1 VIGDVPV
8 PASDAA
14 DDDATALLVR
24 RMRAG
29 VFFCIVVCASFAL
42 FDLVLARDR
51 IVFLSAVKL
60 FACATAISA
69 YALLRRLRSRRRMI
83 AGAVVTLAVMF
94 AVSGASALAVGES
107 TTTVVVSIAVTLATA
122 TLLPWGA
129 GPQLVVAG
137 AALLSS
143 IVAMVGTTGTFWALV
158 QYSNVGLVIALG
170 VSVYVAAELQ
180 RSRTLLAARH
190 AEQHRAEAEVRHLN
204 EQLEARVTARTDELE
219 RLTRALQAQI
229 AERVEA
235 ESEVRR
241 SEVALAALIEYANDA
256 IWSIDRTYRVT
267 AHNALARQ
275 RFASMFG
282 ESLQG
287 GRPHDPQAV
296 AFLERYWRPLYD
308 RGLSGERFT
317 IERALE
323 LPQGTRHYRTFF
335 NPIVTDGSVTGLAI
349 FSADITE
356 RLRAEEAAQQHRAEL
371 SHVLRLSTMGEMAA
385 GLAHEINQPLAAIVN
400 YAQGCSRRLRA
411 DPGAVSVVLP
421 VIDDIG
427 AEALRAG
434 EIIRRLRALVRKE
447 PPRQDWIDLTDITA
461 EALRLV
467 QPEALEN
474 AIAVHLDAEPG
485 LPRVL
490 GDPIQIEQV
499 VLNLLRNAID
509 AMAGVRD
516 RRELHVRIAA
526 LGDDAVELAVRDTG
540 PGMPP
545 PVAERIFDPFFST
558 KPSGLGMG
566 LSISRSIVEAHQ
578 GRLTMAPNGD
588 GGTTFRIVLPIAPAA
603 AAVATG

>member
-1 VIGDVPV
+1 
-8 PASDAA
+8 
-14 DDDATALLVR
+14 
-24 RMRAG
+24 MRAG
-29 VFFCIVVCASFAL
+29 VFFCIVICASFAL
-42 FDLVLARDR
+42 LDLILARDR
-51 IVFLSAVKL
+51 VAFLWAVKL
-60 FACATAISA
+60 FACATAIAA
-69 YALLRRLRSRRRMI
+69 YALLRRLSSRRRMI
-83 AGAVVTLAVMF
+83 AGAVATLAVMF
-94 AVSGASALAVGES
+94 LVSAVSAVAVGEAA
-107 TTTVVVSIAVTLATA
+107 TTVVVSIAVPLATA
-122 TLLPWGA
+122 TLLPWGV
-129 GPQLVVAG
+129 GPQLVVAA

-143 IVAMVGTTGTFWALV
+143 IAAMVGTTGTFWTLL
-158 QYSNVGLVIALG
+158 QYGNVGLVIALG

-180 RSRTLLAARH
+180 SSRRLLAARH
-190 AEQHRAEAEVRHLN
+190 AEQRRAEAEIRRLN
-204 EQLEARVTARTDELE
+204 EQLEARVTARTDDLE

-235 ESEVRR
+235 ESEARR

-267 AHNALARQ
+267 AHNAVARQ

-282 ESLQG
+282 EPLQA
-287 GRPHDPQAV
+287 GRPHDAQAV

-308 RGLSGERFT
+308 RGLNGERFT

-323 LPQGTRHYRTFF
+323 LREGTRHYRTFF

-411 DPGAVSVVLP
+411 DSDAVAVVLP

-434 EIIRRLRALVRKE
+434 EIIRRLRTLVRKA
-447 PPRQDWIDLTDITA
+447 PPRQEWIDLCDVTA

-467 QPEALEN
+467 QPEAHEQ
-474 AIAVHLDAEPG
+474 AIAVHFDAEPG

-509 AMAGVRD
+509 AMASMRG

-526 LGDDAVELAVRDTG
+526 VGDDAVQLTVRDTG
-540 PGMPP
+540 PGMAPP
-545 PVAERIFDPFFST
+545 IAERVFDPFFST

-578 GRLTMAPNGD
+578 GRLTMAPNND
-588 GGTTFRIVLPIAPAA
+588 GGMTFRVVLPIAPATA
-603 AAVATG
+603 AAATG